1 VIDGMVG
8 SGFGIIYRRFLI
20 ALPTILVVS
29 VLIFVVLRLLPADPL
44 AMSMPPNATQQEMA
58 EMRHE
63 MGLDRSIPAQY
74 AIWLGRIVRGDFGT
88 SIQFRRSVSDLILTA
103 LPTTLELVV
112 TGLALG
118 IFLGLGCGLLMFSWR
133 GTLKEQVA
141 DVGSIMIMSIPEFL
155 WAILLILGFGVAFRL
170 LPFIGRMDAQI
181 TVPRTTGFLLVDT
194 LLSGDISAFRS
205 AIEHLALP
213 ALSLALAIM
222 PLIMRVLRSSL
233 FDTYVDEYITLARLR
248 GLSERRILLSHA
260 LKNAALPTVSL
271 IGVQAGFMFGGTLL
285 VEVIFTLP
293 GIGNLM
299 VQALH
304 NQDLPLIQGIAV
316 VYCVIVLVVNTVVEV
331 AYLGLNPKLARA

>member
-1 VIDGMVG
+1 MVG
-8 SGFGIIYRRFLI
+8 SGFGIIYRRLLI

-74 AIWLGRIVRGDFGT
+74 AIWLGRIVRGDFGR

-141 DVGSIMIMSIPEFL
+141 DVGSIVVMSIPEFL

-170 LPFIGRMDAQI
+170 LPFIGRMDAHI

-248 GLSERRILLSHA
+248 GLSERRILLFHA

-304 NQDLPLIQGIAV
+304 NQDLPLIQGIAL
-316 VYCVIVLVVNTVVEV
+316 VYCVIVLVVNTVVEM
-331 AYLGLNPKLARA
+331 AYLGLNPKLART

>member
-1 VIDGMVG
+1 VIDDMVG
-8 SGFGIIYRRFLI
+8 SGLGILYRRFLI

-29 VLIFVVLRLLPADPL
+29 ILIFVVLRLLPADPL

-58 EMRHE
+58 EMRHQ
-63 MGLDRSIPAQY
+63 MGFDRGIPEQY
-74 AIWLGRIVRGDFGT
+74 AIWLGRIARGDFGT

-103 LPTTLELVV
+103 LPTTLELVA

-118 IFLGLGCGLLMFSWR
+118 IPLGLGCGLLMFSWR
-133 GTLKEQVA
+133 GTLKEQAA
-141 DVGSIMIMSIPEFL
+141 DVGSIVVMSIPEFL
-155 WAILLILGFGVAFRL
+155 WAILLILGFGVALRM

-181 TVPRTTGFLLVDT
+181 TVPRTTGFLLIDT
-194 LLSGDISAFRS
+194 LLAGDLGAFRS
-205 AIEHLALP
+205 AVEHLALP
-213 ALSLALAIM
+213 AFSLALAIT

-233 FDTYVDEYITLARLR
+233 FDTYVDDYITLARLR
-248 GLSERRILLSHA
+248 GLSERRILLCHA

-299 VQALH
+299 VQALR
-304 NQDLPLIQGIAV
+304 NQDLPLIQGIAL

-331 AYLGLNPKLARA
+331 AYLGLNPRLARA

>member
-1 VIDGMVG
+1 MVG
-8 SGFGIIYRRFLI
+8 SGFGIIYRRLLI

-74 AIWLGRIVRGDFGT
+74 AIWLGRIVRGDFGR

-141 DVGSIMIMSIPEFL
+141 DVGSIVVMSIPEFL

-170 LPFIGRMDAQI
+170 LPFIGRMDAHI

-248 GLSERRILLSHA
+248 GLSERRILLFHA

-304 NQDLPLIQGIAV
+304 NQDLPLIQGIAL